1 MFVFLIQKSIQGLL
15 WSRCSFHCSIIC
27 QFLLILFQDGKVTNI
42 DMVDERLRNLEIPE
56 NFLDH
61 IYVGRCAD
69 PEKVC
74 SVHAGDITDVNIWN
88 RALSLQEMIEWT
100 NCQ

>member
-1 MFVFLIQKSIQGLL
+1 M
-15 WSRCSFHCSIIC
+15 
-27 QFLLILFQDGKVTNI
+27 FQDGKVTNI